1 MGLEIYVYIEG
12 TMTNSPHP
20 TIYLAHNTLPI
31 IFEPFSGL
39 GLLMGW
45 VEMGFMGWV
54 LKWGVFGW
62 VKMGCIS

>member
-1 MGLEIYVYIEG
+1 
-12 TMTNSPHP
+12 
-20 TIYLAHNTLPI
+20 
-31 IFEPFSGL
+31 
-39 GLLMGW
+39 MGW

>member
-1 MGLEIYVYIEG
+1 MEKHKVALE
-12 TMTNSPHP
+12 SP
-20 TIYLAHNTLPI
+20 AHERKQKRLKWEL
-31 IFEPFSGL
+31 FL

-45 VEMGFMGWV
+45 VEMSFIGWV